1 MWATAFTARA
11 PCRFS
16 NRLQSTP
23 AAADARLAAI
33 PELRTREKKAPLFRR
48 LLLRAQRARSP
59 GNLGS
64 ARRAQSSRCRCI
76 RSRCPRPCP
85 GSRAAPRRRG
95 STGPRS
101 WARRAS
107 TFLLLLIGRLAH
119 QLLHP
124 AAHARSELLEVEVG
138 FLDLREHLA
147 FLFLHVMHDV
157 LAEHR
162 EGGVEVGIVRA
173 HVLELLD
180 QHLRRLVLDLGLVQE
195 VLVLDRL
202 ARRRIEQLLLERRVH
217 LEVLA
222 HGLHELLLRLAVL
235 ALELLEL
242 LKCLLDLVV
251 LLLQQLDRA
260 AGLRFA
266 LRHVRRPFWV
276 D

>member
-1 MWATAFTARA
+1 MWATAFSARA

-33 PELRTREKKAPLFRR
+33 PELRTRAKKTPLFRR
-48 LLLRAQRARSP
+48 LLLRAQSVQSP
-59 GNLGS
+59 GNWRR
-64 ARRAQSSRCRCI
+64 ARRARSSRCRCI
-76 RSRCPRPCP
+76 PGRCPRRCP
-85 GSRAAPRRRG
+85 ESRAAPRRRG
-95 STGPRS
+95 SAGPRS
-101 WARRAS
+101 SAHRAS
-107 TFLLLLIGRLAH
+107 TFLLLLLLGRLAH

-124 AAHARSELLEVEVG
+124 AAHARAELLEVEVG
-138 FLDLREHLA
+138 FLHLREHLA
-147 FLFLHVMHDV
+147 FLYLHVVHDV

-162 EGGVEVGIVRA
+162 ESGVEVGIFRA

-202 ARRRIEQLLLERRVH
+202 ARRRIEQLLLQSRMH

-235 ALELLEL
+235 ALELFEL
-242 LKCLLDLVV
+242 LERLLDLVV
-251 LLLQQLDRA
+251 LLLQQL
-260 AGLRFA
+260 
-266 LRHVRRPFWV
+266 
-276 D
+276 